1 MGVRRISMM
10 SHELKNPHNCARC
23 MKFLF
28 PAVQV
33 TDIMLGKHG
42 RFHG

>member
-1 MGVRRISMM
+1 MGVERFGMM
-10 SHELKNPHNCARC
+10 NHELKNPHDCARY

-28 PAVQV
+28 TAVQV
-33 TDIMLGKHG
+33 TGIMLGKHG